1 MADLTDKVAV
11 ITGGNSGIG
20 KETAVELARLGA
32 HVVIA
37 ARDPAKAA
45 SAVKEVRER
54 ASAGDR
60 VETIPINLASFTSV
74 REFVE
79 TYRMRH
85 DRLDILINNAGC
97 VLAKR
102 IITEDGHEAQF
113 QINHLGHFLLTRL
126 LHEMLVRSA
135 PARVV
140 NVASDAHKGA
150 RNGLDFD
157 NLDWQRGRY
166 RGFQAY
172 SRTKLMN
179 ILFTRELAKKYDP
192 SQVTVNCLH
201 PGFVAS
207 NFAKEGDLGWW
218 GNIGMPLARPFAIS
232 VEQGAVTPVYLASS
246 PDVEG
251 ITGQYFVKCKA
262 TAPSAAGQDDEAAAR
277 LCKVSSEITGVG
289 FPEMR
294 TAVAQP

>member
-1 MADLTDKVAV
+1 MTDLTGKIAV

-20 KETAVELARLGA
+20 KQTAVELARLGA

-45 SAVKEVRER
+45 AAVTEVQER
-54 ASAGDR
+54 AGAGDR
-60 VETIPINLASFTSV
+60 VETIPIDLASFASV
-74 REFVE
+74 RKFVE
-79 TYRMRH
+79 TYRVRH

-97 VLAKR
+97 VLARR
-102 IITEDGHEAQF
+102 IVTEDGHEAQF
-113 QINHLGHFLLTRL
+113 QINHLGHFLLTHL
-126 LHEMLVRSA
+126 LRETLVRSA

-140 NVASDAHKGA
+140 NIASDAHKGA

-157 NLDWQRGRY
+157 DLDWQRGRY

-179 ILFTRELAKKYDP
+179 ILYTRELARHCDP
-192 SQVTVNCLH
+192 GQVTANCLH

-207 NFAKEGDLGWW
+207 YFGRERDLGWW
-218 GNIGMPLARPFAIS
+218 GDIGMQLARPFAIS
-232 VEQGAVTPVYLASS
+232 VQKGAVTPVYVASS
-246 PDVEG
+246 SDLAG

-262 TAPSAAGQDDEAAAR
+262 TAPSDAGQDDEAAAR
-277 LCKVSSEITGVG
+277 LWKVSAEITGVG
-289 FPEMR
+289 
-294 TAVAQP
+294 

>member
-1 MADLTDKVAV
+1 MTNLTGKVAV

-20 KETAVELARLGA
+20 KEAAVELARLGA

-37 ARDPAKAA
+37 ARNPAKAA
-45 SAVKEVRER
+45 AAAKEVQQR
-54 ASAGDR
+54 ANASGR
-60 VETIPINLASFTSV
+60 VEAIPIDLASLRSV
-74 REFVE
+74 RGFVE
-79 TYRMRH
+79 TYSGRH

-113 QINHLGHFLLTRL
+113 QINHLGHFLLTQL
-126 LHEMLVRSA
+126 LHEILVRSA

-179 ILFTRELAKKYDP
+179 ILFTRELAKKYHP
-192 SQVTVNCLH
+192 SQITADCLH

-232 VEQGAVTPVYLASS
+232 VQKGALTPVYVASS

-251 ITGQYFVKCKA
+251 TTGQYFVKCKA
-262 TAPSAAGQDDEAAAR
+262 TAPSIAGRDDDAAAR
-277 LCKVSSEITGVG
+277 L
-289 FPEMR
+289 
-294 TAVAQP
+294 